1 MKNKLLLVAVSLLLT
16 SCATIFSKKEY
27 EMHVTTNSKN
37 ASVKVNDTDYKLP
50 ALIVVKRS
58 KEPLKMV
65 FTNDSLQ
72 KDMTLR
78 SRLRPYFFIGNLFFY
93 PPISHIIDL
102 TSVKKYYYKNNVYI
116 KVQDTSVKFSRI
128 SIDRKIGSIFTPSLK
143 DETGNLK
150 LHYSFPNV
158 NHLYFQ
164 PRGENKKNDFGF
176 VGISGGLDYFYN
188 KNTFVSIQAD
198 AKTSFFFP
206 FPLPIDRDGGEYS
219 DSSSLN
225 FSISNNR
232 KLNKFT
238 YGYGLNYAVNIWK
251 YSNEYY
257 DELNY
262 RNVEITKR
270 RVNQNLGL
278 HLNSYFQI
286 SKNFYIGA
294 VYQPS
299 ILNLDSGAKL
309 QYKHS
314 ISLDFAWKVTLF
326 NLKK

>member
-27 EMHVTTNSKN
+27 EIHVTTNARN
-37 ASVKVNDTDYKLP
+37 ASVKVYDTDYKLP
-50 ALIVVKRS
+50 ALISVKRS

-65 FTNDSLQ
+65 FTHDSLQ
-72 KDMTLR
+72 KNLTLR

-93 PPISHIIDL
+93 PPISHLIDL

-128 SIDRKIGSIFTPSLK
+128 SIDRKISSIFTPSLK

-150 LHYSFPNV
+150 LHYSLPNL
-158 NHLYFQ
+158 NQFYFQ
-164 PRGENKKNDFGF
+164 PRGQSKQNSIGF

-188 KNTFVSIQAD
+188 KNSFVSVQAD
-198 AKTSFFFP
+198 AKTDFFFP
-206 FPLPIDRDGGEYS
+206 IPVPLDRDGGEYT
-219 DSSSLN
+219 DLSSIN

-232 KLNKFT
+232 KLNKFS
-238 YGYGLNYAVNIWK
+238 YGYGLNYAVNIWN
-251 YSNEYY
+251 YSNKYY
-257 DELNY
+257 DEVNY
-262 RNVEITKR
+262 RTVEISKR

-278 HLNSYFQI
+278 HSNSYFQI

-309 QYKHS
+309 QYEHS